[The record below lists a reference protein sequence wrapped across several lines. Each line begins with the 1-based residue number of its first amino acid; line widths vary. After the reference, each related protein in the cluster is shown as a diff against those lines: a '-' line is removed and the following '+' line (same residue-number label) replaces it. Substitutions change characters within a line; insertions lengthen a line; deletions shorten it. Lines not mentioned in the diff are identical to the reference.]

1 MSALDL
7 LGLSAGTLTTL
18 SFMPQMLRIV
28 KRRSADDLSYG
39 ALAFFILGISLWVW
53 YGIALHSLPILLT
66 NAVTLALNFSI
77 LVLKIAH
84 DRRRALE

>member
-1 MSALDL
+1 MRALDI

-18 SFMPQMLRIV
+18 SFMPQMLRIL

-84 DRRRALE
+84 DRRRAVE